1 MAWTHQFIDPTGRVK
16 PCCRFAEKHRP
27 KEHNLSKHNLI
38 EIFNS
43 NWMNNLRDNMIQ
55 GNKIDG
61 CIRCYQEE
69 QSGKLSLRQRYN
81 QMQDLHPNNLI
92 EDINEPK
99 IRWIELA
106 ISNDCNLAC
115 RMCDSRYSWKWF
127 NDELEMYG
135 KTWSNDKKTKSDIS
149 KIESFLDNIVHV
161 KFTGGE
167 PLIIPDHYKILDKL
181 SQSKNAEKMFLNY
194 STNLT
199 IMPKQDIIDKWKKFK
214 YIEIAASFDGTLDT
228 WELIRYPSKW
238 KDAEKVI
245 QTFFSLT
252 NEMDI
257 RIGLRSTIS
266 VYNILNMPE
275 SFYWWIDNWN
285 KHASTKFEL
294 NQWINPTH
302 LTYPEHLSTTVLPT
316 KYKDIVAEKL
326 TKHIFNGKLKA
337 SIESQIK
344 YMYSKDDSHLL
355 KELKFYTLFLDSKRN
370 QNFLLAN
377 PEFKGL
383 FDGV

>member
-1 MAWTHQFIDPTGRVK
+1 MLAGDKV
-16 PCCRFAEKHRP
+16 
-27 KEHNLSKHNLI
+27 N
-38 EIFNS
+38 
-43 NWMNNLRDNMIQ
+43 
-55 GNKIDG
+55 G

-69 QSGKLSLRQRYN
+69 DSGKLSLRQRYN
-81 QMQDLHPNNLI
+81 KMEDLNPEVLI
-92 EDINEPK
+92 KDLNVPEV
-99 IRWIELA
+99 RWIELA

-127 NDELEMYG
+127 DDELEMYNT
-135 KTWSNDKKTKSDIS
+135 TWSKDKKTKSDIS
-149 KIESFLDNIVHV
+149 KIDSFINHIVHV

-181 SQSKNAEKMFLNY
+181 SQKNNAKDIFLNY

-199 IMPKQDIIDKWKKFK
+199 IFPKQEIINKWKKFK
-214 YIEIAASFDGTLDT
+214 YIEIAASFDGITDT

-238 KDAEKVI
+238 TDAESTI
-245 QTFFSLT
+245 QQFFSLSK
-252 NEMDI
+252 ELDI

-275 SFYWWIDNWN
+275 SFNWWITNWN
-285 KHASTKFEL
+285 KYSATEFNS

-302 LTYPEHLSTTVLPT
+302 LTFPEHLSTTVLPL
-316 KYKDIVAEKL
+316 KYKDIVATKL
-326 TKHIFNGKLKA
+326 RKHNVFDGKLKS
-337 SIESQIK
+337 SIESQIN

-355 KELKFYTLFLDSKRN
+355 KDLKFYTEHLDKKRN
-370 QNFLLAN
+370 QNFLIAN

-383 FDGV
+383 FDGI